1 MMHIKNLLKNP
12 RVQLLLLVTLLIFVG
27 LVAGIVFGILGIA
40 NKAASENTATTAATG
55 NANEER
61 IPTTTLPSTPTM
73 APSSLRRS
81 TPTQSTAMAPSV
93 LSNIFDTEESG
104 NM

>member
-1 MMHIKNLLKNP
+1 MKPKELQDQDLQPDSIKNLLKNP

-73 APSSLRRS
+73 APSSLRRNMS
-81 TPTQSTAMAPSV
+81 TKTTVTPS
-93 LSNIFDTEESG
+93 IH
-104 NM
+104 